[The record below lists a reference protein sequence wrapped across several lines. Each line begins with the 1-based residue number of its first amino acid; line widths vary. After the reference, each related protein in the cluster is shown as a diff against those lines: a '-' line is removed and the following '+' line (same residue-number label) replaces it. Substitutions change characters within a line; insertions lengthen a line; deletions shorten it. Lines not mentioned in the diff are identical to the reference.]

1 MIVRAA
7 RYLRREVEGIHAA
20 AYVLGASAF
29 VSSLLALF
37 RDRLFAH
44 TFGAGLELDIYFAAF
59 RVPDLIFVLVASLM
73 SAYALIPALAK
84 RNDEDRVRYIET
96 ITLCFGVLMVSTSL
110 IAYMVLP
117 NLLALLFPD
126 LMARASNS
134 LLLMARI
141 LLLQP
146 LFLGFSNILAAITQ
160 TRRQYVLYALAP
172 VTYNMGIIGGL
183 IILYPLM
190 GVSGLVWGVVVGS
203 IFHALIQ
210 LPSAFS
216 AGFFRRVPHIHN
228 IRVFWETMT
237 LSLPRTLALGVGQIV
252 QMFLLMVAGTL
263 APGSITVFMLAFN
276 LQAVPLAV
284 IGASYSVAAF
294 PTLSRMVSEG
304 NLSLFVEQVVIA
316 ARHILFWTMPVA
328 ALMIVLRAHVVRTI
342 LGSGVFD
349 WTDTRLTAASFAF
362 FSLALAAQAFS
373 LLIIRAYY
381 AAGRSY
387 VPLVVSVGSGCVT
400 IALSLFLVFSYVEEG
415 VARFFIESLLRVEDV
430 PGTVILLLP
439 FAYAVGATTGA
450 VAFVILFE
458 RHFGEFASGIS
469 RVFWESLTASGCAA
483 TLAYSTLSFLGGVE
497 PATTLS
503 AVLTH
508 GIAAGFVGILGAGM
522 VYWFFGSPELYEAFS
537 TLKRRPRMVAP
548 IQSTEETIT

>member
-20 AYVLGASAF
+20 AYVLGASALI
-29 VSSLLALF
+29 SSLLALF

-59 RVPDLIFVLVASLM
+59 RVPDLIFVLIASLM

-84 RNDEDRVRYIET
+84 RNDEDRARYIET
-96 ITLCFGVLMVSTSL
+96 ITLCFGVLMVGVSL
-110 IAYMVLP
+110 LAYMVLP
-117 NLLALLFPD
+117 NLLVLLFPD
-126 LMARASNS
+126 LSRASS
-134 LLLMARI
+134 DLLSMARI

-203 IFHALIQ
+203 VFHALIQ

-216 AGFFRRVPHIHN
+216 AGFFSRVPRIHN
-228 IRVFWETMT
+228 IRVFWETIA
-237 LSLPRTLALGVGQIV
+237 LSLPRTITLGVGQVV
-252 QMFLLMVAGTL
+252 QILLLVIAGTF
-263 APGSITVFMLAFN
+263 APGSITVFMFAFN

-304 NLSLFVEQVVIA
+304 NLSLFVDQVVIA
-316 ARHILFWTMPVA
+316 ARHILFWTMPAA
-328 ALMIVLRAHVVRTI
+328 ALMIILRAHVVRTI

-362 FSLALAAQAFS
+362 FSFALAAQAFS

-400 IALSLFLVFSYVEEG
+400 ITLSLFMVFSYVEEG
-415 VARFFIESLLRVEDV
+415 VARFFLESLLRVEDV
-430 PGTVILLLP
+430 PGTIILLLP
-439 FAYAVGATTGA
+439 FAYAVGATIGA
-450 VAFVILFE
+450 VTFVILFE
-458 RHFGEFASGIS
+458 RHFGGFASGIS
-469 RVFWESLTASGCAA
+469 RVFWESLTASGCAS
-483 TLAYSTLSFLGGVE
+483 TLAYATLSFLGGIG

-508 GIAAGFVGILGAGM
+508 GAVAGLVGIIGAGM
-522 VYWFFGSPELYEAFS
+522 VYWFFGSPELYEAFA
-537 TLKRRPRMVAP
+537 TLKRRPRAVAP
-548 IQSTEETIT
+548 PVQSTEETIT